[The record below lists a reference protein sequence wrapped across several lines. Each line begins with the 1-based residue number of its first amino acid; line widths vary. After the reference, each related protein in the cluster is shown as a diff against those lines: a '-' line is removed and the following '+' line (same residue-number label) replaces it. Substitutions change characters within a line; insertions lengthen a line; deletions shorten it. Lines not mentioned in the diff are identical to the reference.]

1 MPLINREEAMA
12 RQAIITDKAPKPGG
26 HFAQAIAVEAT
37 GRLVFISGM
46 VAQRPDGTIAG
57 IGDIEAQTRQVCEN
71 VKSAVEAAGGTLADV
86 CRVDVYVRNMEHF
99 DAIHKVRRE
108 YFKPPL
114 PASTM
119 VEIAKMTSPEYI
131 IEISAIAVAAA

>member
-1 MPLINREEAMA
+1 MP
-12 RQAIITDKAPKPGG
+12 RQAITTDKAPKPGG

-46 VAQRPDGTIAG
+46 VAQRPDGSIAG
-57 IGDIEAQTRQVCEN
+57 VGDIEAQTRQVCEN
-71 VKSAVEAAGGTLADV
+71 VKAAVEAAGGTLADV

-108 YFKPPL
+108 YFTGIA

-119 VEIAKMTSPEYI
+119 VEICKMTSPDYL
-131 IEISAIAVAAA
+131 IEINAIAVLND

>member
-1 MPLINREEAMA
+1 MA
-12 RQAIITDKAPKPGG
+12 KQQLVSPKLGKPSG
-26 HFAQAIAVEAT
+26 HFSQATVIEAR

-46 VAQRPDGTIAG
+46 VAKDVNSNVVGV
-57 IGDIEAQTRQVCEN
+57 GDIEAQTRQVCEN
-71 VKSAVEAAGGTLADV
+71 VKAAVEAAGGTLADV

-108 YFKPPL
+108 YFPPPA

-119 VEIAKMTSPEYI
+119 VEVTKMTSPDYL
-131 IEISAIAVAAA
+131 IEINAIAVIAD